1 MRCCGKGMR
10 TAYVAAG
17 RFSKQ
22 LYEKGQGKG
31 VGCEIIRNLKS
42 PSKSFP
48 KLCMEPQ
55 GEEAG
60 RTQLNPR
67 HAPLLQMPLC
77 TLQGLFLPPGEF
89 EPRGPLLIPRRGL
102 QGKLA
107 AGKAGCRESSNST
120 CPQQP
125 PASHTLGHVR
135 LPRERLCPSSSGS
148 FPYATAQSW
157 QQAGPSAGKSCPQTA
172 GAAEPHAPGL
182 HCP

>member
-1 MRCCGKGMR
+1 MRCCGKRMR

-55 GEEAG
+55 GEEAV

-89 EPRGPLLIPRRGL
+89 EPRGPLLIPRTGL

-107 AGKAGCRESSNST
+107 VNQQQQHLPTAAPCLPHPGACSPPEREALSFQLWLLPVCDCTELAAGR
-120 CPQQP
+120 
-125 PASHTLGHVR
+125 TLR
-135 LPRERLCPSSSGS
+135 WQELPTTSR
-148 FPYATAQSW
+148 
-157 QQAGPSAGKSCPQTA
+157 SC
-172 GAAEPHAPGL
+172 
-182 HCP
+182 